1 MDDPATVALVLSWL
15 PRKELSIMSTAGRAY
30 RRAVYDCSEMLVVC
44 GGRGSHGHV
53 SDCFGLVDGARWV
66 RLASMPEPRA
76 HAAAGALADNKLL
89 VHGGELQNGQRVSS
103 TLYYDAIVDAW
114 TPLHH
119 TYQNPEGW
127 EVPMQSDAGYVT
139 LFRELDS
146 TYFYIVGGLGN
157 TDPTQHVLSFA
168 SSKASLMRTP
178 FIPHTAHHE
187 CPLPSARFS
196 CACAQLDRDRF
207 YAIGGYEAG
216 RAVRQVLCYEIYNY
230 RWFNT
235 ERNLP
240 EPRFDGAAATLG
252 GKIYYVGG
260 RDDNFRPRAEVYVYD
275 PHVEQWTSG
284 PPLPEPRGS
293 CRAVVHRGELVVVGG
308 TVTTPPRSAPI
319 ALRGGAWTPLPPL
332 PWDGES
338 LLLPAVATMRVR
350 R

>member
-53 SDCFGLVDGARWV
+53 SDCFGLVDGVRWV

-114 TPLHH
+114 TRLDYGRCEEP
-119 TYQNPEGW
+119 PSSARSI
-127 EVPMQSDAGYVT
+127 QSDAGSVT
-139 LFRELDS
+139 IHKSGRATL
-146 TYFYIVGGLGN
+146 YIAGGLGTTEPKRN
-157 TDPTQHVLSFA
+157 ICCFTI
-168 SSKASLMRTP
+168 SSEDYHPRKYWSY
-178 FIPHTAHHE
+178 
-187 CPLPSARFS
+187 LPSARFS
-196 CACAQLDRDRF
+196 SACAQLGPF
-207 YAIGGYEAG
+207 ACVIGGYIAG
-216 RAVRQVLCYEIYNY
+216 RASDEFVRTLFEAGPIPTNGPP
-230 RWFNT
+230 
-235 ERNLP
+235 LP
-240 EPRFDGAAATLG
+240 APRFDGAAATLG

>member
-15 PRKELSIMSTAGRAY
+15 PRKQLIIMSTVGRAY

-89 VHGGELQNGQRVSS
+89 VHGGELQNGQRVGS

-114 TPLHH
+114 TPLYY
-119 TYQNPEGW
+119 TYQNPE
-127 EVPMQSDAGYVT
+127 MAIQSDAGYVT
-139 LFRELDS
+139 LTEPDDL
-146 TYFYIVGGLGN
+146 THLYIVGGLGN
-157 TDPTQHVLSFA
+157 TDPKRNVVCFA
-168 SSKASLMRTP
+168 TPPTTSSMPRLHNTYQ
-178 FIPHTAHHE
+178 
-187 CPLPSARFS
+187 LPSARFS
-196 CACAQLDRDRF
+196 CACAQLDRNRF
-207 YAIGGYEAG
+207 YAIGGYDAG
-216 RAVRQVLCYEIYNY
+216 RAVSQVLCYYDIGHV
-230 RWFNT
+230 RWSNGPP
-235 ERNLP
+235 LP
-240 EPRFDGAAATLG
+240 APRFDGAAATLG

-275 PHVEQWTSG
+275 PHVERWTSG

>member
-103 TLYYDAIVDAW
+103 TLYYDASVDAW
-114 TPLHH
+114 TRLDYGRCEEPPSS
-119 TYQNPEGW
+119 TRSI
-127 EVPMQSDAGYVT
+127 QSDAGSVT
-139 LFRELDS
+139 IHESGRGTL
-146 TYFYIVGGLGN
+146 YIAGGLG
-157 TDPTQHVLSFA
+157 TTEPKRDICCFT
-168 SSKASLMRTP
+168 SSSEDYQPRKYW
-178 FIPHTAHHE
+178 IH
-187 CPLPSARFS
+187 LPSARFS
-196 CACAQLDRDRF
+196 SACAQLGRNVCV
-207 YAIGGYEAG
+207 IGGYIAG
-216 RAVRQVLCYEIYNY
+216 RAADEFLRLSIERGLTFYNPP
-230 RWFNT
+230 
-235 ERNLP
+235 LP
-240 EPRFDGAAATLG
+240 APRFDGAAATLG

-275 PHVEQWTSG
+275 PHVERWTSG